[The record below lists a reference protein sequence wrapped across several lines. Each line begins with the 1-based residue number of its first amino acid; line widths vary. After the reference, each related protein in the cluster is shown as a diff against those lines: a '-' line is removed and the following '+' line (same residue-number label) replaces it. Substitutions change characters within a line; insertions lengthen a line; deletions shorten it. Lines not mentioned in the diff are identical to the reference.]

1 MMARDDEFEELMV
14 RLRTGDDDAATAVF
28 GRFVHRLIALAAAQ
42 FEGWMRDRVDVEDAV
57 LSACKSFFLRQA
69 RGGCGVADWDELW
82 SLLATITLRKCAN
95 RRDHVRAARRSV
107 GREVRRLGLERGGP
121 ALDLVDRAPSPVEA
135 AILTET
141 VEQLFRAMEP
151 EERPIVEQ
159 ILMGCTAAEIAA
171 REDCSQRTVRR
182 VRARAKARLQ
192 RLITPSGSEMRPGPA
207 G

>member
-1 MMARDDEFEELMV
+1 MMTRDDEFEELMV
-14 RLRTGDDDAATAVF
+14 RLRTGDDAAATVVF

-69 RGGCGVADWDELW
+69 RGGCAVADWDELW

-107 GREVRRLGLERGGP
+107 GREVRRVGLE
-121 ALDLVDRAPSPVEA
+121 LVDRAPSPVEA

-192 RLITPSGSEMRPGPA
+192 RLIRPPGSEMRPSPPG
-207 G
+207 

>member
-1 MMARDDEFEELMV
+1 MARDGEFEELMV
-14 RLRTGDDDAATAVF
+14 RLRTGDDQAATAVF
-28 GRFVHRLIALAAAQ
+28 ERFVHRLIALAAAQ

-69 RGGCGVADWDELW
+69 RAGCAVGDWDELW
-82 SLLATITLRKCAN
+82 SLLATITLRKCAK

-107 GREVRRLGLERGGP
+107 GREVRRLEHAGP
-121 ALDLVDRAPSPVEA
+121 GLDLVDRAPSPVEA

-141 VEQLFRAMEP
+141 VEHLFRAMEP

-159 ILMGCTAAEIAA
+159 LLMGCTTAEIAA

-192 RLITPSGSEMRPGPA
+192 RLIRPPGSELGRTPPA
-207 G
+207 